1 MEEQELTP
9 PRKPH
14 RFWSRLFKVL
24 GTILLVGFLSL
35 LIFFCIFAVYMKN
48 YLIPEAELSIEGF
61 SLDQT
66 TVIYYYDDDTG
77 SYQELQKLYGEE
89 NRIWASYNEIPSD
102 LVFACVAIE
111 DKRFWDHNGV
121 DWLRTVKAA
130 VNMFFGDS
138 TYGASTITQQL
149 IKNLTKNDEVIV
161 RRKLI
166 EIFRAL
172 VFEQQYSKYEIMEW
186 YLNTIYLG
194 EDCAGVRSASWAYF
208 GKDVSDLSLAECASL
223 IGITN
228 NPSLYDPYIDPDA
241 NIRRHRYILY
251 EMLDQGYIT
260 REQYEDALDE
270 ELQFHWSS
278 ASRAEDASAN
288 LPVYSYFVDTVI
300 RDVASDLSQATGY
313 SYDVAYQIVLSGGY
327 SIYATIDLD
336 AQKSLEAVYANCG
349 SLLETTGT
357 WQQLQSAMVVIDN
370 NTGDIVALAGGVG
383 EKTGSLTF
391 NRATQSYLSP
401 GSAIKPLSVYAP
413 ALEAD
418 LITPATVY
426 DDTPFSFTDDSS
438 WPRNYDYTYRGLVNV
453 RTAMELSLNTVAVKI
468 VDQLTPEACF
478 SFAQERFGLST
489 LTASRDINGAI
500 YTDIAYAPMALGSLT
515 TGVTVKAVSTAYAAL
530 ANEGIYRTARTYTQ
544 VKDAS
549 GKIVLDNTQESH
561 VAVSELTAWYLTDMM
576 QGVVTQGTGRD
587 AAIEGMAV
595 AGKTGTTTSSFDR
608 WFAGYTP
615 YYTAAVWVGFDEPE
629 AIVLADESR
638 NPAATLWSM
647 VMSQIHKGLPS
658 ADFVKPS
665 TVVTCTVC
673 ADSGLLATQWC
684 ENDIR
689 ESRVISMD
697 LALEDVP
704 TQTCN
709 VHVGVG
715 QCQESGLIA
724 NDYCAQAPDNTVSY
738 VGMLNVSRVY
748 PIEGIRVLDEEYT
761 VPETA
766 PLFGEYYALPAMDSP
781 ANEICSVHNSHTAAS
796 ENSGNEPA
804 GRR

>member
-1 MEEQELTP
+1 MEEQELTA

-24 GTILLVGFLSL
+24 GTIVLVGFLSL

-121 DWLRTVKAA
+121 DWLRTAHAA

-228 NPSLYDPYIDPDA
+228 NPSMYDPYIDEEA
-241 NIRRHRYILY
+241 NLRRHRYILY

-260 REQYEDALDE
+260 REQYEDALGE

-278 ASRAEDASAN
+278 ASSTEETSAS
-288 LPVYSYFVDTVI
+288 LPIYSYFVDTVI
-300 RDVASDLSQATGY
+300 RDVATDLSKATGY

-327 SIYATIDLD
+327 SIYSTIDLD
-336 AQKSLEAVYANCG
+336 AQRALETVYTNCG

-357 WQQLQSAMVVIDN
+357 WQQLQSAMAVIDN
-370 NTGDIVALAGGVG
+370 STGDLVALVGGVG
-383 EKTGSLTF
+383 EKPGSLTF

-413 ALEAD
+413 ALEAG

-426 DDTPFSFTDDSS
+426 DDTPFSFTDDST

-453 RTAMELSLNTVAVKI
+453 KTAMELSLNTVAVKI
-468 VDQLTPEACF
+468 VDQLTPETCF
-478 SFAQERFGLST
+478 SFAQERFGLTS

-515 TGVTVKAVSTAYAAL
+515 TGVTVKSITAAYAAL

-549 GKIVLDNTQESH
+549 GKVVLDNTQESH

-576 QGVVTQGTGRD
+576 QGVVTEGTGRD
-587 AAIEGMAV
+587 AAIEGVAV

-647 VMSQIHKGLPS
+647 VMSQLHTGLPP
-658 ADFVKPS
+658 AGFVKPS

-673 ADSGLLATQWC
+673 ADSGMLATQWC

-704 TQTCN
+704 SQTCN

-715 QCQESGLIA
+715 QCRETGLVA
-724 NDYCAQAPDNTVSY
+724 NDYCAQSGDNTVTY

-748 PIEGIRVLDEEYT
+748 PVEGVRVLDEEYT

-766 PLFGEYYALPAMDSP
+766 PLFGEYYALPATDTP
-781 ANEICSVHNSHTAAS
+781 ANEICTVHNSHTAEADD
-796 ENSGNEPA
+796 SG
-804 GRR
+804 